1 MVRAGS
7 IKTMK
12 PSLPL
17 GWYRPQLATLL
28 LLLGIILSIAPIQP
42 VQAIDYPVGSFLESF
57 NSPSQQHLRSVVL
70 DGRKLFPVASLAQGD
85 TADTLSLGQRVK
97 EIERNI
103 QQVASQGIDPNHLV
117 LEVRIDEATK
127 YPLIYANNQYIMT
140 VTPLDAKA
148 QGLSVLEWAEQVR
161 GILQESLIQY
171 HAERQLEA
179 ILVQGAWAGMLL
191 LLAIAG
197 NWIIERMWGKLRLAK
212 TAREAELAHWQQQ
225 EAETEDNTSE
235 GEEVLRQIAQQK
247 EILQGAVRQLQDQQ
261 TLLRLGQWVLWC
273 SALTIALGLF
283 PHTRNWQ
290 LLILQFLGGT
300 LFRLILLAVLTIAL
314 IRFSDYAIDH
324 LFSSLRQSGWY
335 LSQRL
340 SKRISTFSGVI
351 KGVSNTAIILTAL
364 IAALALIGISIAPI
378 IASLGF
384 IGLGISLAAQDIL
397 KDVFNGLLILLEDQ
411 FAEGDV
417 IVVNGQSGQVERM
430 NLRITQLRNTEGA
443 LITIPNSI
451 IRTVENLSNGWAR
464 VDLGIE
470 VAYDTD
476 LDHAISVIE
485 SVALRMSQERSW
497 RNKIIDKP
505 EVLGVDKFG
514 DNSITIRLWIKVQP
528 LKQWEVAREFRLRLK
543 KAFDQA
549 NISIPFP
556 QRELWFRSNLEIHS
570 STNNQPK

>member
-1 MVRAGS
+1 
-7 IKTMK
+7 MK
-12 PSLPL
+12 LSHPL
-17 GWYRPQLATLL
+17 DWYRPQLATLL
-28 LLLGIILSIAPIQP
+28 LLLSIILSVAVVQP
-42 VQAIDYPVGSFLESF
+42 VYSQTIDSPVGSFLESF

-70 DGRKLFPVASLAQGD
+70 DGRKLFPVAALAQGD
-85 TADTLSLGQRVK
+85 TADTFSLEQRVK

-103 QQVASQGIDPNHLV
+103 QQVASQGIDPSHLV

-140 VTPLDAKA
+140 ITPLDAKT
-148 QGLSVLEWAEQVR
+148 QGLSVLGWAEQVR
-161 GILQESLIQY
+161 SILQEALIQY

-179 ILVQGAWAGMLL
+179 ILAQGAWAGILL

-197 NWIIERMWGKLRLAK
+197 NWIIERMRGKLKLAK
-212 TAREAELAHWQQQ
+212 TAREEELAHWQ

-235 GEEVLRQIAQQK
+235 GEEIIRQIAQQK
-247 EILQGAVRQLQDQQ
+247 EILQGAIQQLQDKQ

-273 SALTIALGLF
+273 STITIGLGLF

-300 LFRLILLAVLTIAL
+300 LFRLILLTVLTIAL
-314 IRFSDYAIDH
+314 IRFSGYAIDH

-335 LSQRL
+335 FSQRL

-351 KGVSNTAIILTAL
+351 KGVSTTAIILTAL
-364 IAALALIGISIAPI
+364 ITALALIGISIAPI

-384 IGLGISLAAQDIL
+384 IGLGISFAAQDIL

-497 RNKIIDKP
+497 RDKIIDKP

-514 DNSITIRLWIKVQP
+514 DNSITIRIWIKVQP
-528 LKQWEVAREFRLRLK
+528 LTQWEVAREFRLRLK

-556 QRELWFRSNLEIHS
+556 QRELWFRSNLEIH
-570 STNNQPK
+570 TNSKYSRDPHIPT

>member
-1 MVRAGS
+1 
-7 IKTMK
+7 MK
-12 PSLPL
+12 QNHRL
-17 GWYRPQLATLL
+17 GWYRRQLVSSLL
-28 LLLGIILSIAPIQP
+28 TLGIIIVLLLPIQP
-42 VQAIDYPVGSFLESF
+42 IHSQTIDFPVDSIIEPFAFGTTK
-57 NSPSQQHLRSVVL
+57 PQQLRSVVL

-85 TADTLSLGQRVK
+85 TTDALSLGQRVQ
-97 EIERNI
+97 EIERKI

-140 VTPLDAKA
+140 VTPLDAQA

-179 ILVQGAWAGMLL
+179 TLSQAVWAGILL

-197 NWIIERMWGKLRLAK
+197 NWLIERNLGKLKLQRSLW
-212 TAREAELAHWQQQ
+212 EQELANLQRL
-225 EAETEDNTSE
+225 EAETEDTSNDAQE
-235 GEEVLRQIAQQK
+235 IIQQK
-247 EILQGAVRQLQDQQ
+247 ASLHSAVRGLADKQQ
-261 TLLRLGQWVLWC
+261 LLRLGQWVLWG
-273 SALTIALGLF
+273 SVLTIGLGIF
-283 PHTRNWQ
+283 PYTRNWQ
-290 LLILQFLGGT
+290 LLILQFLGGAVFH
-300 LFRLILLAVLTIAL
+300 LMVLIVLTMAVM
-314 IRFSDYAIDH
+314 RFSDYAIDR

-335 LSQRL
+335 RNQRL
-340 SKRISTFSGVI
+340 SKRINTFSGVI
-351 KGVSNTAIILTAL
+351 KGVANTAIILTAL
-364 IAALALIGISIAPI
+364 IFALAIIGISIAPV

-417 IVVNGQSGQVERM
+417 IVVNGKSGQVERM

-443 LITIPNSI
+443 LITIPNSS

-464 VDLGIE
+464 VDLGID

-476 LDHAISVIE
+476 LDQAISVIE
-485 SVALRMSQERSW
+485 SVAVRMSHERSW
-497 RNKIIDKP
+497 RNKIIDPP

-556 QRELWFRSNLEIHS
+556 QRELWFRSNLHIL
-570 STNNQPK
+570 TNSHKVKK

>member
-1 MVRAGS
+1 
-7 IKTMK
+7 MK
-12 PSLPL
+12 QNHRL
-17 GWYRPQLATLL
+17 GWYRRQLVSSLL
-28 LLLGIILSIAPIQP
+28 TLGIIIVLLLPIQP
-42 VQAIDYPVGSFLESF
+42 IHSQTIDFPVDSIIEPFAFGTTK
-57 NSPSQQHLRSVVL
+57 PQQLRSVVL

-85 TADTLSLGQRVK
+85 TIDTLSLGQRVQ
-97 EIERNI
+97 EIERKI

-140 VTPLDAKA
+140 VTPLDAQA

-179 ILVQGAWAGMLL
+179 TLSQAVWAGILL

-197 NWIIERMWGKLRLAK
+197 NWLIERNLGKLKLQRSLC
-212 TAREAELAHWQQQ
+212 EQELANLQSL
-225 EAETEDNTSE
+225 EAETEDTSGGVQE
-235 GEEVLRQIAQQK
+235 IIQQK
-247 EILQGAVRQLQDQQ
+247 ESLHSAVRGLADKQQ
-261 TLLRLGQWVLWC
+261 LLRLGQWVLWG
-273 SALTIALGLF
+273 SVLTIGLGIF
-283 PHTRNWQ
+283 PYTRNWQ
-290 LLILQFLGGT
+290 LLILQFLGGAVFH
-300 LFRLILLAVLTIAL
+300 LMVLIVLTIAVM
-314 IRFSDYAIDH
+314 RVSDYAIDR

-335 LSQRL
+335 RNQRL
-340 SKRISTFSGVI
+340 SKRINTFSGVI
-351 KGVSNTAIILTAL
+351 KGVANTAIILTAL
-364 IAALALIGISIAPI
+364 ISALAIVGISIAPI

-417 IVVNGQSGQVERM
+417 IVVNGKSGQVERM

-443 LITIPNSI
+443 LITIPNSS

-464 VDLGIE
+464 VDLGID

-476 LDHAISVIE
+476 LDQAISVIE
-485 SVALRMSQERSW
+485 SVAVHMSHERSW
-497 RNKIIDKP
+497 RNKIIDTP

-556 QRELWFRSNLEIHS
+556 QRELWFRSNLHIL
-570 STNNQPK
+570 TNSHKVKK

>member
-1 MVRAGS
+1 
-7 IKTMK
+7 MK
-12 PSLPL
+12 QNYRLD
-17 GWYRPQLATLL
+17 WYRRQMVNLL
-28 LLLGIILSIAPIQP
+28 FSLGIIVFLLPIQP
-42 VQAIDYPVGSFLESF
+42 IHSQTIESPVDSLLESF
-57 NSPSQQHLRSVVL
+57 SMGNIRLQQLRSVVL
-70 DGRKLFPVASLAQGD
+70 DGRRLFPVASLAQGD
-85 TADTLSLGQRVK
+85 TTDALSLGQRVQ
-97 EIERNI
+97 EIERKI

-127 YPLIYANNQYIMT
+127 YPLIYVNNQYIMT

-179 ILVQGAWAGMLL
+179 TLSQAVWAGILL

-197 NWIIERMWGKLRLAK
+197 NWLIERNLGKLKLQRSLC
-212 TAREAELAHWQQQ
+212 EQELANLQRL
-225 EAETEDNTSE
+225 EAETEDTSNAE
-235 GEEVLRQIAQQK
+235 QEIIQQK
-247 EILQGAVRQLQDQQ
+247 ESLHSAMRSVADKQQ
-261 TLLRLGQWVLWC
+261 LLRLGQWVLWG
-273 SALTIALGLF
+273 SVLTIGLGIF
-283 PHTRNWQ
+283 PYTRNWQ
-290 LLILQFLGGT
+290 LLILQFLSGAVFH
-300 LFRLILLAVLTIAL
+300 LMVLIVLTIGVM
-314 IRFSDYAIDH
+314 RVSDYAIDR

-335 LSQRL
+335 RNQRL
-340 SKRISTFSGVI
+340 SKRISTFSSVI
-351 KGVSNTAIILTAL
+351 KGVANTAIILTAL
-364 IAALALIGISIAPI
+364 ISALAIIGISIAPV

-417 IVVNGQSGQVERM
+417 IVVNGKSGQVERM

-443 LITIPNSI
+443 LITIPNSS

-464 VDLGIE
+464 VDLGIDI
-470 VAYDTD
+470 AYDTD
-476 LDHAISVIE
+476 LDQAISVIE
-485 SVALRMSQERSW
+485 SVALRMSHERSW
-497 RNKIIDKP
+497 RNKIIDTP

-556 QRELWFRSNLEIHS
+556 QRELWFRSNLQIL
-570 STNNQPK
+570 TNSQKVKKLQ